1 MHHCLKKPCVR
12 LQKFPQRDL
21 CSLAILLRSFV
32 NSTAF
37 PQETLHWLV
46 FSQKCISFPHLIFE
60 ITKLLH
66 CLTKHCIARKT
77 STFTR
82 KSTTIPQ
89 ETLQCSHNDSVPPIN
104 FAFAR
109 QTFSLSSKT
118 FAFSRQVLKYS
129 SRSYRIFPSQIHC
142 EQTQSLF
149 VFNITPAFH
158 FHFHNEKMY
167 G

>member
-1 MHHCLKKPCVR
+1 MNFFPPPYILKSQNSCVASR
-12 LQKFPQRDL
+12 NIA
-21 CSLAILLRSFV
+21 SLAKLLR
-32 NSTAF
+32 
-37 PQETLHWLV
+37 L
-46 FSQKCISFPHLIFE
+46 
-60 ITKLLH
+60 
-66 CLTKHCIARKT
+66 T
-77 STFTR
+77 STQKYYNPPRNSAMLSQQFY
-82 KSTTIPQ
+82 
-89 ETLQCSHNDSVPPIN
+89 VPLIN

-149 VFNITPAFH
+149 VFNVTPA

-167 G
+167 GWIISGFYYQIKTNSSSSPPPCLFRDSVDCAFSYHYNAVASDSLIIHHI